1 MSGKSRLPRLVLLAD
16 VLAGI
21 FATLLTWF
29 IVSGFPAFAVH
40 SRNDLSVFDFMF
52 YISFVLLTLTGIF
65 LGGDYVSQK
74 RYSRLADI
82 SLVLKSGL
90 VAFALLVCSAF
101 VLEDFV
107 FAEHDDFS
115 RPGIIIMITTFMASI
130 LAIRVVAHKSQIKLF
145 GRGGWLK
152 KMVIVGAGPEA
163 VDLYQHLQTKD
174 WLGVKCVG
182 FVDEKATVSPVA
194 DIPLLGKVAD
204 LPRLVQE
211 REVGEI
217 VIALPPE
224 DHSLME
230 KIVNNGVRRNVKVR
244 IIPDSF
250 AYPYSNL
257 NIQEYDGLAMIDVRQ
272 PSLDAMHRGLKRFID
287 ISFAMVLI
295 IIDLPLMIPIIIM
308 IRMTSK
314 GPAIFRQTRL
324 GKDGEPFEMMKFR
337 SMYADAPEL
346 REKLK
351 RRNEATGAMF
361 KMKEDPRITGFGR
374 FIRRTSLDELP
385 QLFNILR
392 GDMSLVG
399 PRPPLPDEVGRYH
412 AHHLKRLAV
421 RPGVT
426 GLWQVSGRD
435 RRDFEE
441 MSRLDLYYIENW
453 SIMLD
458 LKIILKTVPVVLS
471 RRGAY

>member
-21 FATLLTWF
+21 FATSLTWF
-29 IVSGFPAFAVH
+29 FVSGISAFAVH
-40 SRNDLSVFDFMF
+40 SRDDLSVFDIMF
-52 YISFVLLTLTGIF
+52 YASFVLLTLTGVW

-101 VLEDFV
+101 ILEDFF
-107 FAEHDDFS
+107 FAKHDNFS
-115 RPGIIIMITTFMASI
+115 RPGIIIMVTTFMAS
-130 LAIRVVAHKSQIKLF
+130 LLVIRLIAHNSQIKLF

-163 VDLYQHLQTKD
+163 VDLYHHLQTKD

-182 FVDEKATVSPVA
+182 FVDEKAQVSPVA
-194 DIPLLGKVAD
+194 DLPLLGKVAD
-204 LPRLVQE
+204 LTRLVQE

-224 DHSLME
+224 DHALME

-287 ISFAMVLI
+287 ISFALALI
-295 IIDLPLMIPIIIM
+295 IIDLPLMIPIVIM

-337 SMYADAPEL
+337 SMYVDAPEL
-346 REKLK
+346 REKLI
-351 RRNEATGAMF
+351 RRNEASGAMF
-361 KMKEDPRITGFGR
+361 KMKEDPRITSFGR

-392 GDMSLVG
+392 GDMRLVG
-399 PRPPLPDEVGRYH
+399 PRPPLPDEVGRYQ

-441 MSRLDLYYIENW
+441 MSRLDLYYIEHW